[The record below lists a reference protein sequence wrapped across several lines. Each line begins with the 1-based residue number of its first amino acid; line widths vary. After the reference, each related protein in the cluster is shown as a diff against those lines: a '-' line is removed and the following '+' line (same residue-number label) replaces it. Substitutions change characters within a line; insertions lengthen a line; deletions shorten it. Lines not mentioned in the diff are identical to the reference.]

1 MAMMTMRR
9 DNIVGDDALQY
20 MIQQQ
25 VDAGLGEGRA
35 FVETNL
41 RGLRNLRQVRNRAE
55 RGSQG
60 ATLLFCFC
68 LALPPN

>member
-41 RGLRNLRQVRNRAE
+41 RGLH
-55 RGSQG
+55 G
-60 ATLLFCFC
+60 AK
-68 LALPPN
+68 P